1 MRYDAIKMVAIGT
14 ATQDVFL
21 VGGKL
26 FTPEHDKNG
35 EDFTHIPLGE
45 KLVMED
51 VIFASGGNAM
61 NAAVTFARQ
70 GLGSEFIGFVG
81 TDPAGLA
88 IARELDDEGVD
99 SRSLH
104 QEDHFKT
111 SYSSIL
117 LAPNGERTI
126 LRFYGSTRNLQADD
140 YDLSALADADWVY
153 LSSVG
158 SMELLERCVS
168 EAARHGVQVAFNPGT
183 AELTAPDKVLA
194 LLEDVS
200 VLITNKEEM
209 RKLVQ
214 GETVEELVRH
224 ASRLVPTVVVS
235 DGPNG
240 AVATDG
246 KIVVKAGMYE
256 DVAVLDRTGAGD
268 AFGSG
273 FVSHWAKGAP
283 LTEAMIFASAN
294 STSVVQQVGAKA
306 GILHKGSRLHDMP
319 IEKHSF

>member
-1 MRYDAIKMVAIGT
+1 MRHDQIRMVAVGT

-21 VGGKL
+21 VGGKI
-26 FTPEHDKNG
+26 FTPYYENG

-45 KLVMED
+45 KLVMDD
-51 VIFASGGNAM
+51 VVFASGGNAM

-70 GLGSEFIGFVG
+70 GLYSEFIGFVG
-81 TDPAGLA
+81 NDPAGLA
-88 IARELDDEGVD
+88 IARELDDEGV
-99 SRSLH
+99 STRSLH

-126 LRFYGSTRNLQADD
+126 LRFYGSTRSLEAKD
-140 YDLSALADADWVY
+140 YDLSPLAEADWVY

-158 SMELLERCVS
+158 SMELLERCVT
-168 EAARHGVQVAFNPGT
+168 EAAKHGVQIAFNPGT
-183 AELTAPDKVLA
+183 AELTSPKKVLS

-200 VLITNKEEM
+200 VLITNKDEM
-209 RKLVQ
+209 KKLVQ
-214 GETVEELVRH
+214 GETMAELVRH
-224 ASRLVPTVVVS
+224 AARLVPTVVIS

-240 AVATDG
+240 AIATDG
-246 KIVVKAGMYE
+246 QVVVEAGMYE
-256 DVAVLDRTGAGD
+256 DVAVTDRTGAGD

-283 LTEAMIFASAN
+283 LEDAMTFASAN
-294 STSVVQQVGAKA
+294 STSVVQHIGAKA
-306 GILHKGSRLHDMP
+306 GILHKGAPLHDMP
-319 IEKHSF
+319 LKQVAF